1 MNNQELYL
9 KFIEIASCNPFD
21 AYCKLKDFKKEYKKS
36 DFYKATHMPLNKAYE
51 YASKTIFVQLY
62 TKLQEITDVSS
73 WVDKINDFIED
84 LDGDTIQGLMDKIS
98 SSFNFANLDMEKGEL
113 RNFLDELK
121 SLK

>member
-1 MNNQELYL
+1 MNNRELYL

-21 AYCKLKDFKKEYKKS
+21 AYCRLKDFKKEYKKS
-36 DFYKATHMPLNKAYE
+36 DFYKATHLPLNKAYE

-73 WVDKINDFIED
+73 WVDKINYFVED
-84 LDGDTIQGLMDKIS
+84 LDSDTIQGLMDKIS
-98 SSFNFANLDMEKGEL
+98 SSFNFANLDIEKGEL
-113 RNFLDELK
+113 RNFLNELK